1 MCDIIFIENQKRGKL
16 MKKIYVAAPLFTNEE
31 KIFNK
36 KVQNWLK
43 HKFHTDYVFLPQDYV
58 SPKIDKHNTIW
69 ARDVFDHDTNA
80 IYDADMICIVD
91 NGDYHSD
98 DGSAFEVGYAY
109 AMNKEIIFISDSP
122 ELKKSLMIGNAVN
135 QFYIYDEENDTFWQR
150 DRDCFYWT

>member
-1 MCDIIFIENQKRGKL
+1 

>member
-1 MCDIIFIENQKRGKL
+1 
-16 MKKIYVAAPLFTNEE
+16 MKKIYVAAPLFTDEE

-69 ARDVFDHDTNA
+69 ARDVFDHDINA

>member
-1 MCDIIFIENQKRGKL
+1 

-80 IYDADMICIVD
+80 IYNADMICIVD

>member
-1 MCDIIFIENQKRGKL
+1 

-80 IYDADMICIVD
+80 IYDADIICIVD

>member
-1 MCDIIFIENQKRGKL
+1 

-58 SPKIDKHNTIW
+58 SPKVDKHNTIW
-69 ARDVFDHDTNA
+69 AKDVFDHDTNA
-80 IYDADMICIVD
+80 LYDADMICIVD

>member
-1 MCDIIFIENQKRGKL
+1 

-69 ARDVFDHDTNA
+69 ARDVFDHDINA

>member
-80 IYDADMICIVD
+80 IYDADIICIVD

>member
-1 MCDIIFIENQKRGKL
+1 

-58 SPKIDKHNTIW
+58 SPKVDKHNTIW

-80 IYDADMICIVD
+80 IYDADMICIVN
-91 NGDYHSD
+91 NGDYRSD

>member
-16 MKKIYVAAPLFTNEE
+16 MKKIYVDAPLFTNEE

-80 IYDADMICIVD
+80 IYDADIICIVD

>member
-1 MCDIIFIENQKRGKL
+1 MCDIIFIENQERGKF
-16 MKKIYVAAPLFTNEE
+16 MKKIYVAAPLFTDKEKAFNE
-31 KIFNK
+31 
-36 KVQNWLK
+36 KVKNWLK
-43 HKFHTDYVFLPQDYV
+43 HKFYTDYVFLPQEYA

-69 ARDVFDHDTNA
+69 AKDVFDHDTNA

>member
-1 MCDIIFIENQKRGKL
+1 MCDIIFIENQERGKL

-58 SPKIDKHNTIW
+58 SSKIDKHNTIW

-122 ELKKSLMIGNAVN
+122 ELKKSLMIGIAVN
-135 QFYIYDEENDTFWQR
+135 QFCIYDEENDTFWQR

>member
-1 MCDIIFIENQKRGKL
+1 

-58 SPKIDKHNTIW
+58 SPKVDKHNTIW

-80 IYDADMICIVD
+80 IYDADMICIVN
-91 NGDYHSD
+91 NGDYRSD

-109 AMNKEIIFISDSP
+109 AMNKEIISISDSP

>member
-1 MCDIIFIENQKRGKL
+1 

-69 ARDVFDHDTNA
+69 ARDVFDYDTNA

-91 NGDYHSD
+91 NGGYHSD

>member
-1 MCDIIFIENQKRGKL
+1 

-58 SPKIDKHNTIW
+58 SPKVDKHNTIW